1 MLKIVFMGTPDFAL
15 PSLKKLCD
23 KHDVICVY
31 TQPPRPKG
39 RGYEL
44 TPSPVQ
50 VFAEEKGIPV
60 RTPASLKTTDEQTA
74 FKALGADLAVVAAY
88 GLILPEAILTAF
100 PLGAINV
107 HGSLLPRWR
116 GAAPISRAIMAGDKE
131 TGITIMQMDKGMD
144 TGAMLLKKATP
155 IDHKT
160 AAELTDELALMG
172 ADLLIEALSFTPN
185 PIPQDD
191 ALATYAPKIK
201 KDEGALD
208 FTGKTAT
215 ELERQIRAIPS
226 YFECGGERV
235 KVLASE
241 EITAKELAVDIPCK
255 GGTFLRLTCLQRP
268 GKKPLAYDEFLRG
281 SPQFLTNFKLP

>member
-15 PSLKKLCD
+15 PSLKKLCAA
-23 KHDVICVY
+23 HDVVCVY

-60 RTPASLKTTDEQTA
+60 RTPASLKTTEEQAA
-74 FKALGADLAVVAAY
+74 FKALGADLTVVAAY

-116 GAAPISRAIMAGDKE
+116 GAAPISRAIMAGDTE

-144 TGAMLLKKATP
+144 TGAMLLKRATP

-160 AAELTDELALMG
+160 AAELTSELAQMG

-185 PIPQDD
+185 PTPQDE
-191 ALATYAPKIK
+191 ALATYAPKIN

-208 FTGKTAT
+208 FAHKTAT

-226 YFECGGERV
+226 YFEHGGERV
-235 KVLASE
+235 KVLSSE
-241 EITAKELAVDIPCK
+241 EVGTRELAVDIPCK

-268 GKKPLAYDEFLRG
+268 GKKPLTYDEFLRG
-281 SPQFLTNFKLP
+281 SPQFLTNFKP

>member
-15 PSLKKLCD
+15 PSLKKLCAA
-23 KHDVICVY
+23 HDVVCVY

-60 RTPASLKTTDEQTA
+60 RTPASLKTTEEQAA
-74 FKALGADLAVVAAY
+74 FKALGADLTVVAAY
-88 GLILPEAILTAF
+88 GLILPEAILSAF

-116 GAAPISRAIMAGDKE
+116 GAAPISRAIMAGDTE

-144 TGAMLLKKATP
+144 TGAMLLKRATP

-160 AAELTDELALMG
+160 AAELTSELAQMG

-185 PIPQDD
+185 PTPQDE
-191 ALATYAPKIK
+191 ALATYAPKIN
-201 KDEGALD
+201 KDEGALN
-208 FTGKTAT
+208 FAHKTAA

-226 YFECGGERV
+226 YFEHGGERV
-235 KVLASE
+235 KVLSSE
-241 EITAKELAVDIPCK
+241 EVGARELAVDIPCK
-255 GGTFLRLTCLQRP
+255 SGTFLRLTCLQKP
-268 GKKPLAYDEFLRG
+268 GKKPLTYDEFLRG
-281 SPQFLTNFKLP
+281 SPQFLTNFKP